1 MHMGMPKHP
10 DLATFTVTT
19 ARKRM
24 AFAICSMFV
33 GELAVA
39 VYISYSRKCPTN
51 KKGNAVPIK
60 TYIDLI

>member
-1 MHMGMPKHP
+1 MHKGMPKYP
-10 DLATFTVTT
+10 DLATFIVST

-39 VYISYSRKCPTN
+39 VYMSSSRKCPTN
-51 KKGNAVPIK
+51 KKGNAVAIK
-60 TYIDLI
+60 TYIDMI